1 MNKLD
6 KLFNKKLA
14 EHIVTPSADTWQKLE
29 AGLSKKN
36 SSLIW
41 LRWAAVLLPGVTLL
55 GVFWLNRPETEAK
68 LAKEVQPKPAQT
80 EVNNQESNSPLIT
93 AVKPKTATKKNSP
106 SAKHLYIKSQD
117 MASETIIPIVVPES
131 QPESSLLTVQATNE
145 AALVQAQTVA
155 VQSKPIVLVYT
166 LDTVAPQAEEGA
178 SAVEKK
184 SSIQRVVAFAND
196 VKHSDPLSEFRG
208 MKEELLAINLRKKT
222 SKKN

>member
-1 MNKLD
+1 MHLSRYLPKRASSFCADIPSPFFSLLDQCSGRVNKFILVCVSC
-6 KLFNKKLA
+6 K
-14 EHIVTPSADTWQKLE
+14 
-29 AGLSKKN
+29 KKN
-36 SSLIW
+36 
-41 LRWAAVLLPGVTLL
+41 AA
-55 GVFWLNRPETEAK
+55 
-68 LAKEVQPKPAQT
+68 
-80 EVNNQESNSPLIT
+80 
-93 AVKPKTATKKNSP
+93 
-106 SAKHLYIKSQD
+106 
-117 MASETIIPIVVPES
+117 
-131 QPESSLLTVQATNE
+131 QATNE
-145 AALVQAQTVA
+145 AALVQAQTVP